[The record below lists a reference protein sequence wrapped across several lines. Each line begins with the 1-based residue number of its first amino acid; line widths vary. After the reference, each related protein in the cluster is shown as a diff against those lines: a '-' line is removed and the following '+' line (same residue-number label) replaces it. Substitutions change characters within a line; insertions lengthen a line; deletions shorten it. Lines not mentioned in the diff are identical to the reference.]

1 MYPPQ
6 PPAATLTINGVSC
19 NPSAFRT
26 FKNYDGFRF
35 GLGLLNVPFLKPKPN
50 ENPVKPHTIGR
61 QFKAHQ
67 QTSNR
72 FMVLRP
78 RKETERYWVH
88 KQPIDSLDG
97 VSLLLYGSRS
107 VSNHYFLYNMLTYNT
122 ERIILLTSDYRGDV
136 PLGKS
141 QLHYAPLI
149 LWLIVVAHNLLA
161 SSMGA
166 SRETFEPRFV
176 SILFAFTTPQETFHK
191 ARAHQYDAAARR
203 PLWSPTEFGSE
214 KRRNQHP
221 RIPAPWKQ
229 NDRPSKSTAASQ
241 RSMRR
246 CQSVGM
252 RSSSFGKIAMGAPY
266 LSLGRYGIT
275 DVQYVAVGIGA
286 NHAPGKGPPRHAE
299 DWMDG
304 DEGCIIEHELMDE
317 YFSDGG
323 VSAD

>member
-6 PPAATLTINGVSC
+6 PPAATLTING
-19 NPSAFRT
+19 AFST
-26 FKNYDGFRF
+26 FR
-35 GLGLLNVPFLKPKPN
+35 
-50 ENPVKPHTIGR
+50 R

-97 VSLLLYGSRS
+97 VSLLLYGS
-107 VSNHYFLYNMLTYNT
+107 
-122 ERIILLTSDYRGDV
+122 SDYRGDV